1 MSSVESPTRLVT
13 RTVMVRKEEP
23 IAIPEEFRAILGL
36 DEGGAYTVVQF
47 DSFLLLYPKR
57 LTSVEALEGMRQV
70 LEEEGVTLD
79 DLLNG
84 LDEVRQEIYDERYAL
99 LFR

>member
-1 MSSVESPTRLVT
+1 MSSMESPTRLVT

-36 DEGGAYTVVQF
+36 DEGGAYTIVHF

-57 LTSVEALEGMRQV
+57 LVSLEALEGMRQV
-70 LEEEGVTLD
+70 FEEEGVTLD

-84 LDEVRQEIYDERYAL
+84 LDEVRQEIYDERYG
-99 LFR
+99 RRG